1 MFLCRPRTNLFQ
13 CQPQILDGVLL
24 LLMLQVRS
32 IRAREMGC
40 SCCYSRCRCLPILPD
55 SKVAEAMAMLKG
67 FEFARDCLFFSLQA
81 ESDSI
86 NVIEVSQTNN
96 MSNPTWIQLQRN
108 APSYSLVLLMLGL
121 WQIKPLIIYLN
132 LL

>member
-1 MFLCRPRTNLFQ
+1 
-13 CQPQILDGVLL
+13 LL
-24 LLMLQVRS
+24 
-32 IRAREMGC
+32 
-40 SCCYSRCRCLPILPD
+40 ILPD
-55 SKVAEAMAMLKG
+55 SKVAEVMAMLKG